1 MRCLWLLVAAEL
13 CCIVLAR
20 AESYNSLL
28 ALGPRSAM
36 VTYAAVAAALH
47 PGPVLSFGENSSGFA
62 MKIDFV

>member
-1 MRCLWLLVAAEL
+1 MLYCAWAS
-13 CCIVLAR
+13 
-20 AESYNSLL
+20 AESYSSLL

-62 MKIDFV
+62 MKINFGAEGALV